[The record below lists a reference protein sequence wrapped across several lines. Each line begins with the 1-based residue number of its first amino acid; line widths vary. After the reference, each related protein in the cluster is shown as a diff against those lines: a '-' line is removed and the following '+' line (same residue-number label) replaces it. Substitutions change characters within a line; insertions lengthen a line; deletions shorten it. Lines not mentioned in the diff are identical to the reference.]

1 MKYLMPDHYRAFFN
15 VPGNYGKRDSFWE
28 FDIEEKKAT
37 CHQCIEAPKK
47 YEAHL
52 KCCTFWP
59 FLPNYTIGYILKQKS
74 ESYQNAQVFLRRM
87 IKEKRFAL
95 PIGLVAPPWYQK
107 EFLDNKDKIFG
118 KSEKMLCPY
127 YQTATQSCGIWRF
140 RGSVCTSFYCK
151 SSYAQ
156 KGQLFWKHLEDY
168 LSYLEMALAEEVL
181 VYHDYS
187 PRELSEQLDF
197 LNIDPDQMN
206 LKKLLGQKSLPIPQ
220 AKKLWKHYW
229 QKEEEFYIKAAEFV
243 DELPLKQ
250 IKEIQGALGT
260 DLLQKLL
267 EARDKIEICQNK

>member
-1 MKYLMPDHYRAFFN
+1 
-15 VPGNYGKRDSFWE
+15 
-28 FDIEEKKAT
+28 
-37 CHQCIEAPKK
+37 
-47 YEAHL
+47 
-52 KCCTFWP
+52 
-59 FLPNYTIGYILKQKS
+59 
-74 ESYQNAQVFLRRM
+74 
-87 IKEKRFAL
+87 
-95 PIGLVAPPWYQK
+95 
-107 EFLDNKDKIFG
+107 
-118 KSEKMLCPY
+118 
-127 YQTATQSCGIWRF
+127 
-140 RGSVCTSFYCK
+140 K